1 MKNGTLTLAGA
12 LFQEAY
18 ICASTGATPRDYNSR
33 PQGPDFQPE
42 LTPVHSPL
50 LRGSCLV
57 SCPPLTYMLK
67 FSGFANLTSC
77 LERRCCCCRERQQ
90 RNILEQSPIY
100 RPTAHSKQKDR
111 EDLSRLAVE
120 AEP

>member
-1 MKNGTLTLAGA
+1 MKNGTLTLAGT

-33 PQGPDFQPE
+33 PQGPDFQAE

-67 FSGFANLTSC
+67 FSGFPDLTSC
-77 LERRCCCCRERQQ
+77 HERGGGGPEARQWQ
-90 RNILEQSPIY
+90 ARQEIEAAMSRAHQVACQQLYAILC
-100 RPTAHSKQKDR
+100 
-111 EDLSRLAVE
+111 
-120 AEP
+120 

>member
-33 PQGPDFQPE
+33 PRGPDFQPE

-67 FSGFANLTSC
+67 FSGFPDLTSC
-77 LERRCCCCRERQQ
+77 HEMDWDGGGGGQETRQRHVRQ
-90 RNILEQSPIY
+90 EIEAATHRAHQVSCQQVCAILN
-100 RPTAHSKQKDR
+100 
-111 EDLSRLAVE
+111 
-120 AEP
+120 